1 MSGLGAYAIEQY
13 IIQLFQLLQLVVCT
27 KFPDIKHCIGEF
39 STIYYMILKSAF
51 HCWLVF
57 LHHSTSSY
65 IFNLRAMPDHHTSIN
80 CFIYAAFEIGNE
92 GIHEKRWNCW

>member
-39 STIYYMILKSAF
+39 STIHYMIFKKCFSL
-51 HCWLVF
+51 LVSF
-57 LHHSTSSY
+57 FTSQY
-65 IFNLRAMPDHHTSIN
+65 VIIHFQ
-80 CFIYAAFEIGNE
+80 FEGYA
-92 GIHEKRWNCW
+92 